1 MEIRFPGKPEWFAG
15 EIFMRIMINYKYGY
29 ILSIIVSAGVSCFI
43 GVLFGYLPA
52 NKAAKMNPIEALRYE

>member
-29 ILSIIVSAGVSCFI
+29 RNTWIGMVSMDSSVERII
-43 GVLFGYLPA
+43 
-52 NKAAKMNPIEALRYE
+52 R